1 MTIAWT
7 PLIIAVYG
15 IAGIVGGIIA
25 WIVASRKRRD
35 RQSWAFATFFFPP
48 AVLLLLALKPLRITG
63 PVVHYQTDEDGDD
76 EGGGDGHAVNTTTRY
91 ITGA

>member
-25 WIVASRKRRD
+25 WVVASRKRRD

-48 AVLLLLALKPLRITG
+48 AVLILFALKPLRISG
-63 PVVHYQTDEDGDD
+63 PAVRYRTDDDGDD
-76 EGGGDGHAVNTTTRY
+76 EDGGDGQAVNTATRY